1 MPLEIIRQDIIHMK
15 VDAIINPSNTHLIKG
30 HLESVSGQI
39 FEAAGDLQLE
49 QACIELSP
57 INRGEAVITLGYKLP
72 AKYIIHTA
80 GPKWFGGDLDEI
92 KLLAQCYKSA
102 LDIALNYKL
111 ESIAFPLLSSGSY
124 AFPKEEALKTAIQV
138 LQDFVLEHDILIYLV
153 VFDNDSY
160 SKSKKIDA
168 SIKKYIDDYY
178 VQDLSYHERIE
189 YHESRSIKSLSI
201 EGYLTQLDEP
211 FSVHLLNTIDSKK
224 KKDVEVYKKSNISK
238 AVFSKIRSNN
248 DYQPSKSTALA
259 FCIGLEL
266 NLEESQNLLQTAG
279 FGFSN
284 SSKQDLIVKY
294 FIQKKKYDIFEV
306 NQVLFDEDLQ
316 TLGSTY

>member
-39 FEAAGDLQLE
+39 FEVAGDLQLE

-80 GPKWFGGDLDEI
+80 GPKWFGGDLDET
-92 KLLAQCYKSA
+92 KLLVQCYKSA

-153 VFDNDSY
+153 VFDQDSF
-160 SKSKKIDA
+160 SISKKLTT
-168 SIKKYIDDYY
+168 SVKKYIDDSY
-178 VQDLSYHERIE
+178 VYDLNYHERIE
-189 YHESRSIKSLSI
+189 YSKSIGFNSLSLD
-201 EGYLTQLDEP
+201 GVLTMIDDP
-211 FSVHLLNTIDSKK
+211 FSVHLFKLIDSKN
-224 KKDVEVYKKSNISK
+224 KKDVDVYKKSNISK
-238 AVFSKIRSNN
+238 AVFSKIRSNSN
-248 DYQPSKSTALA
+248 YQPSKSTALA

-266 NLEESQNLLQTAG
+266 NYDESITLLQTAG
-279 FGFSN
+279 YGFSN

-294 FIQKKKYDIFEV
+294 FIEKKKYNIFDV
-306 NQVLFDEDLQ
+306 NGVLFNENLQ